1 MWLTFALSALLAI
14 VAHVESMPQIA
25 RVIPPEPMDYSLMGH
40 HNYLTRK
47 SALEA
52 LAVVNHQAFHQR
64 NVVQSSPAQSPS
76 ATSTALPANSS
87 PSEAISSSPSAWKNQ
102 TMDACVRSLNA
113 LNGKASNP
121 TGLAACY
128 NIQSLD
134 SKTGIF
140 NADLQLYRVAAA
152 TGNWVSLMT
161 RAVNVGLSYSDAT
174 VAPGSSNR
182 KRAEASTSAEPRLL
196 GGTRVRRATAAVP
209 SMVQEMS
216 FVGKINANR
225 LRDLNDTAKVHV
237 LLIPRIA
244 LTGTDKDGQA
254 VSTELSS
261 NEASFVNGM
270 FAIKSASSTSPGAP
284 TSSAAAK
291 AATFVLPGR
300 TLGIFPV
307 GLIITSVWTL
317 LFVATVG
324 YGTMERIRFREAY
337 RRRVKYRQGLS
348 RQRKL
353 VSGKGGTRR
362 SEETPPPILLQNLS
376 LPPFPADLLSHTN
389 LTMPSLDTMDSVQSN
404 AQNTKSENQKSI
416 KTLDELLST
425 LSIAKT
431 ADETTAAATNL
442 ATFINGDIEEH
453 DAPTKAVDA
462 LKKQLANKKDA
473 GVRERA
479 LNAIRHIAQHNNVAP
494 NVEPYLVVLLP
505 LVLAAVGDKMTPVK
519 VAAQSAAL
527 AIVKAIN
534 PNAVKSV
541 LPHITKSILSAQKWP
556 EKMTGLD
563 CIEAL
568 VESAPTQLAYRVPDL
583 IPVVSESM
591 WDTKPE
597 VKKAAYGTM
606 EKVCNLIVNKDIE
619 RFIPELIKCI
629 AKPENVPE
637 TVHLLGATTFVTD
650 VHEPTLA
657 IMVPLLD
664 RGLAERETAIKRKSA
679 VIVDNMCKLVE
690 DPQIVASFLPRLMP
704 ALQKNHDNLADP
716 EAREKTKQGLETLVR
731 VGDVKDGKIPEV
743 SHAGDVATVSTVL
756 KQIFASSSHK
766 DKAAKFEP
774 VIEYISAIAGQLIDE
789 KDSDSASWTEQ
800 TLSYIVAIVGDSDSR
815 PIADALRKRASPGA
829 VDEEE
834 AEEDDEEGEDL
845 CNCTFNLA
853 YGAKILL
860 NQTHL
865 RLKRGQRYGL
875 LGPNG
880 SGKSTLMRAINNE
893 QVEGFPKKD
902 EVKTVFVEHDLDSAD
917 TEQTVIGWTM
927 KKLADVGIEIEKSNV
942 ETKLTEFGFFKEQF
956 EGPITSLSGGWKMKL
971 ALARAVFEDP
981 DILLLDEPTNHLD
994 VKNVKWLEDYLTES
1008 PCTSIIVSHDSKFLN
1023 NVIQHVIHYERFKLR
1038 RYRGN
1043 LQEFVKKVPSAKSYY
1058 ELSASEMEFKFPEPG
1073 FLEGVKTK
1081 AKAIVRVN
1089 GMAFQ
1094 YPGTSKPQISDITFQ
1109 CSLGSRI
1116 AVIGPNGAGKSTLI
1130 NVLTGELVPT
1140 IGDVYTH
1147 ENIRIAYIKQHAFA
1161 HIDHHLDKT
1170 PSEYIQWRFQTGEDR
1185 ETMDRANKI
1194 VTDEDE
1200 KAMDKIYKIEG
1211 TQRRVIGI
1219 HSRRKFKNSYEYEC
1233 SFVLGENVGQKGERW
1248 TPMMTA
1254 DNAWI
1259 PRSEILQSHQKMVAE
1274 VDQKEALAS
1283 GQFRPLVRKEIEQ
1296 HCANFGLDAELV
1308 SHSRMRGLSGGQR
1321 VKVVLAACSW
1331 QRPHLIV
1338 LDEPTNYLDRD
1349 SLGALSK
1356 ALKAFEGGVIII
1368 THSAEFTENLTEEV
1382 WAVMDGKM
1390 TPSGHN
1396 WVQGQGSGP
1405 RLKADEDE
1413 EDKFDAMGN
1422 KIEGGKKKAKLTS
1435 SELRKKKKDRMA
1447 RRKKGEEVFSDED

>member
-1 MWLTFALSALLAI
+1 M
-14 VAHVESMPQIA
+14 IA
-25 RVIPPEPMDYSLMGH
+25 DKV
-40 HNYLTRK
+40 
-47 SALEA
+47 
-52 LAVVNHQAFHQR
+52 
-64 NVVQSSPAQSPS
+64 
-76 ATSTALPANSS
+76 
-87 PSEAISSSPSAWKNQ
+87 
-102 TMDACVRSLNA
+102 
-113 LNGKASNP
+113 
-121 TGLAACY
+121 
-128 NIQSLD
+128 
-134 SKTGIF
+134 
-140 NADLQLYRVAAA
+140 
-152 TGNWVSLMT
+152 GN
-161 RAVNVGLSYSDAT
+161 RAV
-174 VAPGSSNR
+174 
-182 KRAEASTSAEPRLL
+182 E
-196 GGTRVRRATAAVP
+196 
-209 SMVQEMS
+209 
-216 FVGKINANR
+216 
-225 LRDLNDTAKVHV
+225 
-237 LLIPRIA
+237 
-244 LTGTDKDGQA
+244 
-254 VSTELSS
+254 
-261 NEASFVNGM
+261 
-270 FAIKSASSTSPGAP
+270 
-284 TSSAAAK
+284 
-291 AATFVLPGR
+291 
-300 TLGIFPV
+300 
-307 GLIITSVWTL
+307 
-317 LFVATVG
+317 
-324 YGTMERIRFREAY
+324 
-337 RRRVKYRQGLS
+337 
-348 RQRKL
+348 
-353 VSGKGGTRR
+353 
-362 SEETPPPILLQNLS
+362 
-376 LPPFPADLLSHTN
+376 
-389 LTMPSLDTMDSVQSN
+389 
-404 AQNTKSENQKSI
+404 
-416 KTLDELLST
+416 
-425 LSIAKT
+425 
-431 ADETTAAATNL
+431 
-442 ATFINGDIEEH
+442 
-453 DAPTKAVDA
+453 A
-462 LKKQLANKKDA
+462 LKKSLSNKKDA
-473 GVRERA
+473 GARERA
-479 LNAIRHIAQHNNVAP
+479 LETIRSIAQHSTISP
-494 NVEPYLVVLLP
+494 SVEPYLVILLGP
-505 LVLAAVGDKMTPVK
+505 TLVAVSDKITAVK
-519 VAAQSAAL
+519 TAAQAAAL
-527 AIVKAIN
+527 AIAKAIN
-534 PNAVKSV
+534 PNAVKAV
-541 LPHITKSILSAQKWP
+541 LPAINSSIRTAQKWP
-556 EKMTGLD
+556 EKITGLE
-563 CIEAL
+563 CIDVL
-568 VESAPTQLAYRVPDL
+568 CHSAKTQLAYRVPDL
-583 IPVVSESM
+583 IPVISEAM

-597 VKKAAYGTM
+597 VKKHAYGTM
-606 EKVCNLIVNKDIE
+606 ERVCKLIENKDIE

-690 DPQIVASFLPRLMP
+690 DPQIVAAFLPRLMP
-704 ALQKNHDNLADP
+704 ALQKNYENMADP
-716 EAREKTKQGLETLVR
+716 EARDKTKLGLDTLIR
-731 VGDVKDGKIPEV
+731 VGDVKNGKIPEI
-743 SHAGDVATVSTVL
+743 SHAGDISTVSAVL
-756 KQIFASSSHK
+756 KQILAPSHK
-766 DKAAKFEP
+766 DASAKFEP
-774 VIEYISAIAGQLIDE
+774 IIEYISAISGQLIDE
-789 KDSDSASWTEQ
+789 KDNDGLSWTEN
-800 TLSYIVAIVGDSDSR
+800 TISYITAIVGD
-815 PIADALRKRASPGA
+815 ADAKPTAEALRKRASPGA
-829 VDEEE
+829 ADEVEE
-834 AEEDDEEGEDL
+834 EEDDEQGEDL

-927 KKLADVGIEIEKSNV
+927 KKLAEVGITTGKNEVEEK
-942 ETKLTEFGFFKEQF
+942 LQEFGFFREQF

-994 VKNVKWLEDYLTES
+994 VKNVKWLENYLIES

-1043 LQEFVKKVPSAKSYY
+1043 LQDFVKKVPSARSYN

-1089 GMAFQ
+1089 NMTFQ
-1094 YPGTSKPQISDITFQ
+1094 YPGTSKPQISEITFQ

-1130 NVLTGELVPT
+1130 NVLTGELIPT
-1140 IGDVYTH
+1140 SGDVYTH

-1211 TQRRVIGI
+1211 SQRRVIGI

-1233 SFVLGENVGQKGERW
+1233 SFVLGENVGQKNEKW
-1248 TPMMTA
+1248 IPMMTA

-1259 PRSEILQSHQKMVAE
+1259 PRTEILVSHQKMVAE

-1296 HCANFGLDAELV
+1296 HCSNFGLDAELV

-1356 ALKAFEGGVIII
+1356 ALKSFEGGVIII
-1368 THSAEFTENLTEEV
+1368 THSAEFTENITTEV
-1382 WAVMDGKM
+1382 WAVIDGKM

-1405 RLKADEDE
+1405 RLKEGE
-1413 EDKFDAMGN
+1413 EEEERFDAMGN
-1422 KIEGGKKKAKLTS
+1422 KIEGGKKQKKLTS
-1435 SELRKKKKDRMA
+1435 AELRKKKKDRMA

>member
-1 MWLTFALSALLAI
+1 MSFLGFCTSVNLRDHAFA
-14 VAHVESMPQIA
+14 
-25 RVIPPEPMDYSLMGH
+25 
-40 HNYLTRK
+40 
-47 SALEA
+47 
-52 LAVVNHQAFHQR
+52 
-64 NVVQSSPAQSPS
+64 
-76 ATSTALPANSS
+76 TAA
-87 PSEAISSSPSAWKNQ
+87 
-102 TMDACVRSLNA
+102 MV
-113 LNGKASNP
+113 
-121 TGLAACY
+121 
-128 NIQSLD
+128 
-134 SKTGIF
+134 
-140 NADLQLYRVAAA
+140 
-152 TGNWVSLMT
+152 
-161 RAVNVGLSYSDAT
+161 AT
-174 VAPGSSNR
+174 VAN
-182 KRAEASTSAEPRLL
+182 
-196 GGTRVRRATAAVP
+196 
-209 SMVQEMS
+209 
-216 FVGKINANR
+216 
-225 LRDLNDTAKVHV
+225 
-237 LLIPRIA
+237 
-244 LTGTDKDGQA
+244 
-254 VSTELSS
+254 LS
-261 NEASFVNGM
+261 
-270 FAIKSASSTSPGAP
+270 P
-284 TSSAAAK
+284 
-291 AATFVLPGR
+291 
-300 TLGIFPV
+300 
-307 GLIITSVWTL
+307 
-317 LFVATVG
+317 
-324 YGTMERIRFREAY
+324 
-337 RRRVKYRQGLS
+337 
-348 RQRKL
+348 L
-353 VSGKGGTRR
+353 VSLHRDQ
-362 SEETPPPILLQNLS
+362 LL
-376 LPPFPADLLSHTN
+376 TN
-389 LTMPSLDTMDSVQSN
+389 
-404 AQNTKSENQKSI
+404 K
-416 KTLDELLST
+416 
-425 LSIAKT
+425 
-431 ADETTAAATNL
+431 
-442 ATFINGDIEEH
+442 FR
-453 DAPTKAVDA
+453 AVEI

-473 GVRERA
+473 AARERG
-479 LNAIRHIAQHNNVAP
+479 LHAIQAIAQHSSVSP
-494 NVEPYLVVLLP
+494 NVEPYLVSLLAP
-505 LVLAAVGDKMTPVK
+505 TLAAVGDKMTQVK
-519 VAAQSAAL
+519 TAAQAASL

-534 PNAVKSV
+534 PNAVKAV
-541 LPHITKSILSAQKWP
+541 LPPIIKSILTAQKWP
-556 EKMTGLD
+556 EKMTGLL

-568 VESAPTQLAYRVPDL
+568 VESAPTQLAFRVPDL

-606 EKVCNLIVNKDIE
+606 EKVCGLIVNKDID

-664 RGLAERETAIKRKSA
+664 RGLTERETAIKRKSA

-690 DPQIVASFLPRLMP
+690 DPQIVAAFLPKLMP
-704 ALQKNHDNLADP
+704 ALQKNHENLADP
-716 EAREKTKQGLETLVR
+716 EAREKTKQALDTLVR
-731 VGDVKDGKIPEV
+731 VGEVKDGKIPEV
-743 SHAGDVATVSTVL
+743 SHAGDISTVSAIL
-756 KQIFASSSHK
+756 KQIFAPKHK
-766 DKAAKFEP
+766 DAAAKFED
-774 VIEYISAIAGQLIDE
+774 VIGYISAIAGQLIDE
-789 KDSDSASWTEQ
+789 KVTDSVSWIEN
-800 TLSYIVAIVGDSDSR
+800 TLPYITAIVGDADAR

-829 VDEEE
+829 EDEAES
-834 AEEDDEEGEDL
+834 EEDDEEGEDL
-845 CNCTFNLA
+845 CNTTFNLA

-893 QVEGFPKKD
+893 QVEGFPKKS

-917 TEQTVIGWTM
+917 TEQTVIGWTQ
-927 KKLADVGIEIEKSNV
+927 KKLAEVGIEIEKSAV
-942 ETKLTEFGFFKEQF
+942 EAKLLEFGFLQEQF

-971 ALARAVFEDP
+971 ALARAVFEEP

-994 VKNVKWLEDYLTES
+994 VKNVAWLEKYLTES

-1023 NVIQHVIHYERFKLR
+1023 NVIQHVIHYERFKLK

-1043 LQEFVKKVPSAKSYY
+1043 LSEFVKRVPSARSYY

-1081 AKAIVRVN
+1081 AKAIVRVSN
-1089 GMAFQ
+1089 MSFQ

-1130 NVLTGELVPT
+1130 NVLTGELIPT
-1140 IGDVYTH
+1140 SGDVYTH

-1161 HIDHHLDKT
+1161 HIDHHLDST

-1200 KAMDKIYKIEG
+1200 KAMDKIYKIDG
-1211 TQRRVIGI
+1211 SQRRVIGI

-1233 SFVLGENVGQKGERW
+1233 SFVLGENVGQKNERW

-1259 PRSEILQSHQKMVAE
+1259 PRTEILASHQKMVAE

-1283 GQFRPLVRKEIEQ
+1283 GQFRPLVRKEIEA

-1356 ALKAFEGGVIII
+1356 ALKSFEGGVIII
-1368 THSAEFTENLTEEV
+1368 THSAEFTQNLTEEV
-1382 WAVMDGKM
+1382 WACMDGKM

-1396 WVQGQGSGP
+1396 WVQGQGAGP
-1405 RLKADEDE
+1405 RLTDKDDE
-1413 EDKFDAMGN
+1413 EERFDAMGN
-1422 KIEGGKKKAKLTS
+1422 KIEGNKKAKKLTS
-1435 SELRKKKKDRMA
+1435 AELRKKKKDRMA
-1447 RRKKGEEVFSDED
+1447 RRKRGEEVFSDEE

>member
-1 MWLTFALSALLAI
+1 M
-14 VAHVESMPQIA
+14 IA
-25 RVIPPEPMDYSLMGH
+25 DKV
-40 HNYLTRK
+40 
-47 SALEA
+47 
-52 LAVVNHQAFHQR
+52 
-64 NVVQSSPAQSPS
+64 
-76 ATSTALPANSS
+76 
-87 PSEAISSSPSAWKNQ
+87 
-102 TMDACVRSLNA
+102 
-113 LNGKASNP
+113 
-121 TGLAACY
+121 
-128 NIQSLD
+128 
-134 SKTGIF
+134 
-140 NADLQLYRVAAA
+140 
-152 TGNWVSLMT
+152 GN
-161 RAVNVGLSYSDAT
+161 RAV
-174 VAPGSSNR
+174 
-182 KRAEASTSAEPRLL
+182 E
-196 GGTRVRRATAAVP
+196 
-209 SMVQEMS
+209 
-216 FVGKINANR
+216 
-225 LRDLNDTAKVHV
+225 
-237 LLIPRIA
+237 
-244 LTGTDKDGQA
+244 
-254 VSTELSS
+254 
-261 NEASFVNGM
+261 
-270 FAIKSASSTSPGAP
+270 
-284 TSSAAAK
+284 
-291 AATFVLPGR
+291 
-300 TLGIFPV
+300 
-307 GLIITSVWTL
+307 
-317 LFVATVG
+317 
-324 YGTMERIRFREAY
+324 
-337 RRRVKYRQGLS
+337 
-348 RQRKL
+348 
-353 VSGKGGTRR
+353 
-362 SEETPPPILLQNLS
+362 
-376 LPPFPADLLSHTN
+376 
-389 LTMPSLDTMDSVQSN
+389 
-404 AQNTKSENQKSI
+404 
-416 KTLDELLST
+416 
-425 LSIAKT
+425 
-431 ADETTAAATNL
+431 
-442 ATFINGDIEEH
+442 
-453 DAPTKAVDA
+453 A
-462 LKKQLANKKDA
+462 LKKSLSNKKDA
-473 GVRERA
+473 GARERA
-479 LNAIRHIAQHNNVAP
+479 LETIRSIAQHSTISP
-494 NVEPYLVVLLP
+494 SVEPYLVILLGP
-505 LVLAAVGDKMTPVK
+505 TLVAVSDKITAVK
-519 VAAQSAAL
+519 TAAQAAAL
-527 AIVKAIN
+527 AIAKAIN
-534 PNAVKSV
+534 PNAVKAV
-541 LPHITKSILSAQKWP
+541 LPAINSSIRTAQKWP
-556 EKMTGLD
+556 EKITGLE
-563 CIEAL
+563 CIDVL
-568 VESAPTQLAYRVPDL
+568 CHSAKTQLAYRVPDL
-583 IPVVSESM
+583 IPVISEAM

-597 VKKAAYGTM
+597 VKKHAYGTM
-606 EKVCNLIVNKDIE
+606 ERVCKLIENKDIE

-690 DPQIVASFLPRLMP
+690 DPQIVAAFLPRLMP
-704 ALQKNHDNLADP
+704 ALQKNYENMADP
-716 EAREKTKQGLETLVR
+716 EARDKTKLGLDTLIR
-731 VGDVKDGKIPEV
+731 VGDVKNGKIPEI
-743 SHAGDVATVSTVL
+743 SHAGDISTVSAVL
-756 KQIFASSSHK
+756 KQILTPSHK
-766 DKAAKFEP
+766 DAAAKFEP
-774 VIEYISAIAGQLIDE
+774 IIEYISAISGQLIDE
-789 KDSDSASWTEQ
+789 KDNDGLSWTEN
-800 TLSYIVAIVGDSDSR
+800 TISYITAIVGD
-815 PIADALRKRASPGA
+815 ADAKPTAEALRKRASPGA
-829 VDEEE
+829 ADEVEE
-834 AEEDDEEGEDL
+834 EEDDEQGEDL

-927 KKLADVGIEIEKSNV
+927 KKLAEVGITTGKNEVEEK
-942 ETKLTEFGFFKEQF
+942 LQEFGFFREQF

-994 VKNVKWLEDYLTES
+994 VKNVKWLENYLIES

-1043 LQEFVKKVPSAKSYY
+1043 LQDFVKKVPSARSYN

-1089 GMAFQ
+1089 NMTFQ
-1094 YPGTSKPQISDITFQ
+1094 YPGTSKPQISEITFQ

-1130 NVLTGELVPT
+1130 NVLTGELIPT
-1140 IGDVYTH
+1140 SGDVYTH

-1211 TQRRVIGI
+1211 SQRRVIGI

-1233 SFVLGENVGQKGERW
+1233 SFVLGENVGQKNEKW
-1248 TPMMTA
+1248 IPMMTA

-1259 PRSEILQSHQKMVAE
+1259 PRTEILVSHQKMVAE

-1296 HCANFGLDAELV
+1296 HCSKFGLDAELV

-1356 ALKAFEGGVIII
+1356 ALKSFEGGVIII
-1368 THSAEFTENLTEEV
+1368 THSAEFTENITTEV
-1382 WAVMDGKM
+1382 WAVIDGKM

-1405 RLKADEDE
+1405 RLKEGE
-1413 EDKFDAMGN
+1413 EEEERFDAMGN
-1422 KIEGGKKKAKLTS
+1422 KIEGGKKQKKLTS
-1435 SELRKKKKDRMA
+1435 AELRKKKKDRMA